1 MITFEEFLL
10 LEGGAAGHMAHPFD
24 LASVRTGKDLINFFK
39 KAGDSV
45 ERNKTQVKFDGL
57 NVSLKLVVEDGRYR
71 FALDRGSNK
80 PIDNKGITADNIE
93 ERFDKGHG
101 MISVGKFILGVMDSA
116 FDTIKT
122 ELKMLGLFD
131 SSKFL
136 NTEYITKLTNVTE
149 YDRNMIVFHGVN
161 EFFYEKSPLRKST
174 RRSSREISYNKKALD
189 QLVAKLKP
197 IFMQHD
203 FEVFGPTR
211 ATGGD
216 AADYNS
222 ALNST
227 LGIVYNGSDVQTRSL
242 KGWLESAK
250 NPSKI
255 FVRNVSN
262 KKMPAMSKSNYLHV
276 LAGKPIASLVGNNP
290 EYQKAV
296 ADGAIFYHA
305 TRMLG
310 NTLLKTLGSE
320 AGELA
325 KHEGIVI
332 RDARVASVPEKITGE
347 FIVKGMSSQFQKSEN
362 EEGIGGLIGALNYAN
377 STGDYMQNKSYL
389 RQPPYGSPPNVG
401 ASVG

>member
-24 LASVRTGKDLINFFK
+24 LPSVRTGKDLINFFK

-45 ERNKTQVKFDGL
+45 KRNKTHVKFDGL
-57 NVSLKLVVEDGRYR
+57 NISLKLVEEDGKYR

-80 PIDNKGITADNIE
+80 PIDIKGITVDNIE

-101 MISVGKFILGVMDSA
+101 MIPVGKFILGVMDSA
-116 FDTIKT
+116 LDTIKT
-122 ELKMLGLFD
+122 ELKVLGLFN
-131 SSKFL
+131 SNKFL

-149 YDRNMIVFHGVN
+149 YDRNMVVFHGVN
-161 EFFYEKSPLRKST
+161 EFFYEKSPLRRSS
-174 RRSSREISYNKKALD
+174 RRSSREISYNKKTLD

-211 ATGGD
+211 ATGED

-222 ALNST
+222 VLSGT
-227 LGIVYNGSDVQTRSL
+227 LGIVYNGNDMQTKSL
-242 KGWLESAK
+242 RGWLESAK
-250 NPSKI
+250 NPSKV
-255 FVRNVSN
+255 FVRDVSN
-262 KKMPAMSKSNYLHV
+262 KKIPAMSKSNYLYV
-276 LAGKPIASLVGNNP
+276 LAGKPIAGLVGDNL

-310 NTLLKTLGSE
+310 NMFLKTLGSE

-332 RDARVASVPEKITGE
+332 RDARVASVPVKITGE

-362 EEGIGGLIGALNYAN
+362 EEGVSGLVGALNYAN
-377 STGDYMQNKSYL
+377 TTGDYMQNKSYL

-401 ASVG
+401 AYV